1 MFVDFLLIKIGFLAI
16 VGSAFGTVDSNGFIL
31 SNRHLLKENIEFE

>member
-16 VGSAFGTVDSNGFIL
+16 VGAFGTIDSNGLPSIKSASFK
-31 SNRHLLKENIEFE
+31 RT

>member
-16 VGSAFGTVDSNGFIL
+16 VGSAFGTVDSNGFAPIK
-31 SNRHLLKENIEFE
+31 SASLKNIEFE

>member
-16 VGSAFGTVDSNGFIL
+16 VGSAFGTVDSNGFTA
-31 SNRHLLKENIEFE
+31 

>member
-16 VGSAFGTVDSNGFIL
+16 VGSAFGTVDSNGLAYQIIFKK
-31 SNRHLLKENIEFE
+31 REHRV